1 MKSTV
6 RTQSKTEDRGLIF
19 IVLKVTCSAC
29 SEEVQL
35 TLSPHVKFFYLVV
48 VV

>member
-1 MKSTV
+1 MKYTV
-6 RTQSKTEDRGLIF
+6 RTQSETDDRGLIF

-35 TLSPHVKFFYLVV
+35 SLYEKFFTWLL
-48 VV
+48 